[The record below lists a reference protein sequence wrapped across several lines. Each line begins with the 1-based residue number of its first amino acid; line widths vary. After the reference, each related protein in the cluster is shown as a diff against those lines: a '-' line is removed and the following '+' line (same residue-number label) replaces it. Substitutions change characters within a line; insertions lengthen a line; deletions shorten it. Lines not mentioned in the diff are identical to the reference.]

1 MSALLVKRPP
11 TNKRPPPHHPFSRNF
26 MSTQSFIQG
35 NTVFTF
41 PKYGGRRGGGGVP
54 PPAKLVRRVISRTLS
69 HVVPTGFTNL
79 FNQFKTRTLPEK
91 HWAGRG
97 VLTLIIN

>member
-69 HVVPTGFTNL
+69 HVVKRQYCPLVLRIYLTNL
-79 FNQFKTRTLPEK
+79 K
-91 HWAGRG
+91 HGHCLKNIKQAEEF
-97 VLTLIIN
+97 